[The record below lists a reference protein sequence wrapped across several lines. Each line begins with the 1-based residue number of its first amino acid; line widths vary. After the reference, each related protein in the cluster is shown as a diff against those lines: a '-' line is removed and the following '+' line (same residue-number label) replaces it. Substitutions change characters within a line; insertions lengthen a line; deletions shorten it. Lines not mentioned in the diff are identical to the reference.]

1 MKNFVQPGAL
11 LNVTAPS
18 GGVVSGEVVLVNKL
32 LGVAAFDAA
41 ENAEVTVA
49 VEGVFEVPK
58 KSTDTPGQG
67 ALLYW
72 DATNG
77 EMTTTA
83 TGNTKAGYAAEA
95 AGSGATLVKIRLAP
109 GVG

>member
-1 MKNFVQPGAL
+1 MKNFIQPGDVL
-11 LNVTAPS
+11 TVTAPT
-18 GGVVSGEVVLVNKL
+18 GGVVSGEMVVINKL

-41 ENAEVTVA
+41 ENNEVEVA
-49 VEGVFEVPK
+49 VAGVFEVPK
-58 KSTDTPGQG
+58 KSTDTQAVG

-72 DATNG
+72 DSANG

-83 TGNTKAGYAAEA
+83 SGNTKAGYAVEA